1 MVIGLHASR
10 IWLLLARPQI
20 EFEIS
25 NPEPSHL
32 CCEQQGLLGRSSHPS
47 SSGDTAPS
55 PRKAGRELQASP
67 RGTGIQIRA
76 KMEEG
81 QLTLT
86 PQKGGGWDPADKS
99 VVISE

>member
-10 IWLLLARPQI
+10 MWLLLARPQI

-32 CCEQQGLLGRSSHPS
+32 RCEPQGLLGRSSHPS
-47 SSGDTAPS
+47 SSGDTVPS
-55 PRKAGRELQASP
+55 PRMAGRELQASP
-67 RGTGIQIRA
+67 RGAGNQIPA
-76 KMEEG
+76 IMEEG

-86 PQKGGGWDPADKS
+86 PHRREEAGTQ
-99 VVISE
+99 